1 MLYEPI
7 KSELNNILIISHWL
21 IEIILLLSVE
31 KMTETDV
38 IVLGIGVT
46 IGIRYHF
53 NKLITMKKITLE
65 ITDQG
70 WTTTVQVDN
79 KTFIEKYVSTHNGVS
94 AKSIEGN
101 MEIEE
106 GLPEGI
112 YDVLDNFFPLNCM
125 QSLQELK

>member
-1 MLYEPI
+1 
-7 KSELNNILIISHWL
+7 
-21 IEIILLLSVE
+21 
-31 KMTETDV
+31 
-38 IVLGIGVT
+38 
-46 IGIRYHF
+46 
-53 NKLITMKKITLE
+53 MKKITLE

-112 YDVLDNFFPLNCM
+112 YDALDNFFPLDCM